1 MTWCS
6 THPYRIMAC
15 VRRSNDWQEL
25 VDQLEASV
33 AAPSATP
40 QTLLDAVAWNNTI
53 HDDPCAI
60 SCMSFWGERSVAL
73 MLEVSAVRG
82 DLTNRLLLKLLSV
95 CNQCFFSEHFFPW
108 QKTRQLWCGWGA
120 FSQVLSGQR
129 IEVRV
134 LVPMRKN
141 WQAPR
146 GSRSSWRRGVS
157 LMTF

>member
-1 MTWCS
+1 MMFLI
-6 THPYRIMAC
+6 HPYRITAR

-53 HDDPCAI
+53 NDDPCVI

-73 MLEVSAVRG
+73 MIEVSAVRG

-95 CNQCFFSEHFFPW
+95 CNHCTVFFRTFLPLA
-108 QKTRQLWCGWGA
+108 K
-120 FSQVLSGQR
+120 
-129 IEVRV
+129 
-134 LVPMRKN
+134 K
-141 WQAPR
+141 R
-146 GSRSSWRRGVS
+146 GSFDADGELSARCCCCGFVAFAVPVGSNEMNFWCYKLAGSKR
-157 LMTF
+157 